1 MLGPMGH
8 MGHWLVMEVHRVS
21 LDMRLVVGGRRGG
34 LGHDLNSE
42 RGWAL
47 LQHQK
52 EILHDFIDLN
62 EYSMTHYI
70 DGIDPHLIL

>member
-8 MGHWLVMEVHRVS
+8 MGHWLVMKVHRVS

-42 RGWAL
+42 RSWTL

-52 EILHDFIDLN
+52 RILHDFIDLN
-62 EYSMTHYI
+62 EYSMT
-70 DGIDPHLIL
+70 LWMME